1 MGAQYCAV
9 SAKLKAMYGSCLDAD
24 DYNELLSRRT
34 VPEICGYLKQNT
46 VYAKALE
53 GYNEETAHRG
63 VLETKLM
70 TRLFDEYSRLYT
82 FMNQKQRSFLG
93 LWNMQWEIK
102 VLQRAM
108 RYIVNHEEI
117 PQWFGDDATEL
128 EIKKHTRIKLDALA
142 AARSMS
148 EVIAAC
154 ANTPYKEILETGEKL
169 NLDLFSSGMRLDRF
183 YIETLWKAKNSL
195 EREDKDAFASWL
207 GTDIDMMNIMWIYR
221 GKKFW
226 DFSNER
232 IYTYILPIRYR
243 LSSEDISRMVQSD
256 DPKALEEYVKANTI
270 YGDLFDSHGEGIFIE
285 ENYNYIAHKKARSI
299 MSAHPLTMAAVYAY
313 INIKELEIS
322 NITIIIE
329 GIRYGINPDN
339 IKKHIKIGGI

>member
-34 VPEICGYLKQNT
+34 VPELCGYLKQNT

-82 FMNQKQRSFLG
+82 FMDQKQRSFLG
-93 LWNMQWEIK
+93 LWNMQWEIR

-183 YIETLWKAKNSL
+183 YIETLCKAKNSL
-195 EREDKDAFASWL
+195 
-207 GTDIDMMNIMWIYR
+207 
-221 GKKFW
+221 
-226 DFSNER
+226 
-232 IYTYILPIRYR
+232 
-243 LSSEDISRMVQSD
+243 
-256 DPKALEEYVKANTI
+256 
-270 YGDLFDSHGEGIFIE
+270 
-285 ENYNYIAHKKARSI
+285 
-299 MSAHPLTMAAVYAY
+299 
-313 INIKELEIS
+313 
-322 NITIIIE
+322 
-329 GIRYGINPDN
+329 
-339 IKKHIKIGGI
+339 